1 MPQTSGNAADICL
14 ILEGT
19 YPYVSGG
26 VSTWTHEMIN
36 RHSHLTFHLLCILP
50 PDAETEI
57 KYQLPANVIGISHV
71 WMQKLPG
78 HRPAIGLD
86 EILPEFEQPLLAI
99 TADHGTMEAYARLL
113 QITQKHSN
121 IIAESTL
128 MDSES
133 AFELIK
139 RMYNQG
145 YEDSSFLDYFW
156 SWRSLM
162 GSLFSI
168 MMAPLPKANVYH
180 TLSTG
185 YAGMMAARAK
195 IETGR
200 PVVLT
205 EHGIYT
211 NERRIEVASA
221 EWLETTASK
230 SLTID
235 RLRNNLRDF
244 WIQTFGSFSRICYEA
259 ADEIITL
266 FEGNQRMQ
274 ISDGARPEKLRI
286 ISNGVDIERFGAIQ
300 PQSHDRPTVALI
312 GRVVPIKDIKS
323 YIRAVSMLRDE
334 IPEIRAYVLGPTEED
349 IEYYQECKQMVEYMG
364 LQDTITF
371 TGQVAVDKYLPQI
384 DVSVLTSISEAMPL
398 SVLEA
403 GACGIP
409 SVTTDVG
416 ACKEILYGRS
426 DDTTGIGEGGIVVPL
441 ANPSAVAQA
450 ILRLLKNDSF
460 YAECSSNI
468 RKRVAALYNKDEQ
481 ITAYRELYDHYLQSS
496 SNRKVS

>member
-1 MPQTSGNAADICL
+1 MQHSATNADICL

-57 KYQLPANVIGISHV
+57 KYQLPANVVGISHV
-71 WMQKLPG
+71 WMQKLPST
-78 HRPAIGLD
+78 RPAIGLD

-99 TADHGTMEAYARLL
+99 TGERGTLDEYTRLL
-113 QITQKHSN
+113 QITQKHHN
-121 IIAESTL
+121 VIAESTI
-128 MDSES
+128 MDSEA

-139 RMYNQG
+139 RMYLQD

-156 SWRSLM
+156 SWRSLI
-162 GSLFSI
+162 GSLFSV

-195 IETGR
+195 IETGK
-200 PVVLT
+200 PVILT

-244 WIQTFGSFSRICYEA
+244 WMHSFGSFSKICYEA

-266 FEGNQRMQ
+266 FEGNQKMQ
-274 ISDGARPEKLRI
+274 ISDGAKREKLRI

-300 PQSHDRPTVALI
+300 PQQHDRPTVALI

-323 YIRAVSMLRDE
+323 YIRAVSMLHEELPDL
-334 IPEIRAYVLGPTEED
+334 RAYVMGPTDED

-364 LQDTITF
+364 LQDTVTF
-371 TGQVAVDKYLPQI
+371 TGQVAIDKYLPQI
-384 DVSVLTSISEAMPL
+384 DVTVLSSISEAMPL

-441 ANPSAVAQA
+441 SSPSAIAQA
-450 ILRLLKNDSF
+450 LLKLLQEDEF
-460 YAECSSNI
+460 YSSCSENI
-468 RKRVAALYNKDEQ
+468 RKRVALLYNKDEQ
-481 ITAYRELYDHYLQSS
+481 ITAYRELYDFHLKNS
-496 SNRKVS
+496 SNRKAG